1 MKMTN
6 LKNENEKIIGEM
18 SDLIRELEE
27 KLKSKDNENK
37 SQ

>member
-1 MKMTN
+1 MTN